1 VVNVPASAPE
11 QQLHLSSPEQAEI
24 DLRAVRSAIEAAPAG
39 KDLIGVTRDWLEKI
53 ERELTELR
61 LLRLKVAR

>member
-1 VVNVPASAPE
+1 MNVPASAPE
-11 QQLHLSSPEQAEI
+11 QQLQLPSPEKPEI
-24 DLRAVRSAIEAAPAG
+24 DLRAVRTAIEAAPAG

-61 LLRLKVAR
+61 LLRLKVVR

>member
-1 VVNVPASAPE
+1 VVKTPASVPE
-11 QQLHLSSPEQAEI
+11 QQLHLSSSEKAEI
-24 DLRAVRSAIEAAPAG
+24 DLRAVRSAIDAAPAG

-61 LLRLKVAR
+61 LLRLKVVR